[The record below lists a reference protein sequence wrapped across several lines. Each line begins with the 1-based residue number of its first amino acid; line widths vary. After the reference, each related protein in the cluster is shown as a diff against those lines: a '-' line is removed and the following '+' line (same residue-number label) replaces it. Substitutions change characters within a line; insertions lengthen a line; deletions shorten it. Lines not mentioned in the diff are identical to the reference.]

1 MRRYEIGDFESANF
15 SGKLFGLAKSQ
26 WLIFEN
32 LDDEI
37 SPSSRLFD
45 RIEKEMNGENENAS
59 LFLGIKDKKSG
70 IVLGILEYIVTTA
83 GQKNLIVKQ
92 LDVHLNP
99 VLRNKVEQDYEEAA
113 MDLVSCLYEYS
124 LVKSFAIK
132 INNEEKF
139 PKMRLKIYAR
149 TNKMLQIFRSL
160 VSSHKKEPLKGGLSL
175 EVLGRWLEIS
185 GCVLTEESKN
195 E

>member
-1 MRRYEIGDFESANF
+1 MRRYEISDFESEKF
-15 SGKLFGLAKSQ
+15 SEEVFDLAKSQ

-37 SPSSRLFD
+37 SPSSSLFD
-45 RIEKEMNGENENAS
+45 RIKKEMNEENETAS
-59 LFLGIKDKKSG
+59 LFLGIKDKKSE
-70 IVLGILEYIVTTA
+70 IILGILEYVLTTA
-83 GQKNLIVKQ
+83 GQKNLVVKQ

-132 INNEEKF
+132 INNEATY

-149 TNKMLQIFRSL
+149 TNKMLQIFNSL
-160 VSSHKKEPLKGGLSL
+160 VSLHKRNPFKKGLSL

-185 GCVLTEESKN
+185 GCVLTEETNN